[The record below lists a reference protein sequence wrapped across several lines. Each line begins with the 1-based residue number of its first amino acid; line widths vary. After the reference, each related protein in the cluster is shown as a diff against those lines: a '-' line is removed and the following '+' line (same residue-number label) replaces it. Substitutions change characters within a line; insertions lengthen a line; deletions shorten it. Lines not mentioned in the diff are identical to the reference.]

1 MAKETTYA
9 GVLGDLGRFD
19 AVLEANAADLAHLE
33 GTRTRLRTL
42 LSGAQETAKEQAAL
56 VASKQESS
64 KRLRSQVTEAQR
76 VASGLR
82 KLVTEHY
89 GLRSEK
95 LAEFGLQPFRGR
107 TRRPKTTDPV
117 DPQPST
123 EPGSSSTRP
132 TPRRPLSTPI
142 PRL

>member
-9 GVLGDLGRFD
+9 GVLGDLSRFD
-19 AVLEANAADLAHLE
+19 AALEANAADLAHLE

-42 LSGAQETAKEQAAL
+42 LGGAQTTAKEQAAL

-64 KRLRSQVTEAQR
+64 KRLRSQVTEAKR

-82 KLVTEHY
+82 KLVIEHY

-107 TRRPKTTDPV
+107 SRKAKPTDPV
-117 DPQPST
+117 DPQPGT
-123 EPGSSSTRP
+123 EPGTT
-132 TPRRPLSTPI
+132 TPVATTPAPLNPKS
-142 PRL
+142 

>member
-9 GVLGDLGRFD
+9 GVLGELSRFD
-19 AVLEANAADLAHLE
+19 AALEANAADLTHLE

-42 LSGAQETAKEQAAL
+42 LGGAQETAKEQAAL

-64 KRLRSQVTEAQR
+64 KRLRSQVTEAKR

-82 KLVTEHY
+82 KLVIEHY

-107 TRRPKTTDPV
+107 TRKAKPA
-117 DPQPST
+117 DPQST
-123 EPGSSSTRP
+123 EPGSSP
-132 TPRRPLSTPI
+132 PDSTPTA
-142 PRL
+142 PVNPNP

>member
-9 GVLGDLGRFD
+9 GVLGDLSRFD
-19 AVLEANAADLAHLE
+19 AALEANAADLAHLE

-56 VASKQESS
+56 VASKQGSS
-64 KRLRSQVTEAQR
+64 KRLRSQVSEAQR

-82 KLVTEHY
+82 TLVTEHY
-89 GLRSEK
+89 VLRSEK

-107 TRRPKTTDPV
+107 TRKAKTTAPV

-123 EPGSSSTRP
+123 APGSSTPANTP
-132 TPRRPLSTPI
+132 TAPVNPNP
-142 PRL
+142 

>member
-9 GVLGDLGRFD
+9 GVLGDLSRFD
-19 AVLEANAADLAHLE
+19 AALEANAADLAHLE

-42 LSGAQETAKEQAAL
+42 LGGAQATAKEQAAL
-56 VASKQESS
+56 VANKQEAS

-107 TRRPKTTDPV
+107 TRKAKPA
-117 DPQPST
+117 DPQTQTPE
-123 EPGSSSTRP
+123 EPGTSSPVTP
-132 TPRRPLSTPI
+132 TAPLNPKS
-142 PRL
+142 

>member
-9 GVLGDLGRFD
+9 GVLGDLSRF
-19 AVLEANAADLAHLE
+19 AAALEANAADLAHLE
-33 GTRTRLRTL
+33 GTRTRLNTL
-42 LSGAQETAKEQAAL
+42 LGSAQGTAKEQAAL

-64 KRLRSQVTEAQR
+64 KRLRSQVTEAKR
-76 VASGLR
+76 VASGMR

-107 TRRPKTTDPV
+107 TRKAKPTAPV
-117 DPQPST
+117 DPQPGT
-123 EPGSSSTRP
+123 EPGTT
-132 TPRRPLSTPI
+132 TPAATTPAPLNPKS
-142 PRL
+142 